1 MRSDPS
7 GFLPIATTTCEPNIC
22 TTMFISTSHDTNS
35 ATSIPLGHSAP
46 QQKVKR
52 TVGEQH
58 STSFGGTFGM
68 SGGNPAAL
76 LTSAT
81 GESTSSATEVA
92 DDEVGFCVS

>member
-1 MRSDPS
+1 
-7 GFLPIATTTCEPNIC
+7 
-22 TTMFISTSHDTNS
+22 
-35 ATSIPLGHSAP
+35 
-46 QQKVKR
+46 
-52 TVGEQH
+52 VGEQH